1 MGSVFVTQEDRT
13 IRGFGGKEHS
23 VPFYIQFV
31 PGYVAEV
38 VNSTESL
45 RYGGEHTLNTIIA
58 LPHITDKLYKRRA
71 NAGESFRYYPLFRGI
86 TDIPSKGDPILLCT
100 IGTVN
105 YYLGPLNTPNNS
117 PTWNDDPN
125 YYPEMVFNNE
135 SVGNVSGRGA
145 AGESLNFNK
154 NTLFSR
160 LTKLRKKELDFGEA
174 VREATGDTLIEGR
187 HGNSIRIGSRSSN
200 PYMFFSN
207 SRLASNS
214 QESLQDGSLISIT
227 SNGTL
232 QQHFSQF
239 ILSSDTLEEPNRLM
253 GTLVSS
259 VNNNQDV
266 QELTYNYSKNQ
277 TLVTSD
283 RITINSKLDD
293 IYLSSVKDIH
303 IGTGRHLTISTNK
316 DLIIESRKTYLGNPN
331 KKENEDK
338 MQSMVF
344 GNKLVEL
351 LKEILEAVKGAQGI
365 CSGAPIPLA
374 DNTGAPGS
382 LMPKITSLEQKLNG
396 IISGKH
402 YIEPNE

>member
-1 MGSVFVTQEDRT
+1 
-13 IRGFGGKEHS
+13 
-23 VPFYIQFV
+23 
-31 PGYVAEV
+31 
-38 VNSTESL
+38 
-45 RYGGEHTLNTIIA
+45 
-58 LPHITDKLYKRRA
+58 
-71 NAGESFRYYPLFRGI
+71 
-86 TDIPSKGDPILLCT
+86 
-100 IGTVN
+100 
-105 YYLGPLNTPNNS
+105 
-117 PTWNDDPN
+117 
-125 YYPEMVFNNE
+125 
-135 SVGNVSGRGA
+135 
-145 AGESLNFNK
+145 
-154 NTLFSR
+154 
-160 LTKLRKKELDFGEA
+160 
-174 VREATGDTLIEGR
+174 
-187 HGNSIRIGSRSSN
+187 
-200 PYMFFSN
+200 MFFSN
-207 SRLASNS
+207 SRIASNS

-232 QQHFSQF
+232 QQHVSQF

-277 TLVTSD
+277 TFVTSD